1 MDAGQMM
8 MQMPVNAVLPVAV
21 PASSTTGPSPALDQ
35 QSSDFAGVLA
45 GMAPQDFP
53 RPLGRI
59 GTEKSVGGE
68 AVAAN
73 GILLSPI
80 QRDPG
85 LDVVAAFRATLV
97 KAVQAEPS
105 DPGAGEDQT
114 GPAEEKVSDDVV
126 TPQDVVLCASGAL
139 VAAEQQINGRMPEQG
154 LLVASRNGE
163 HEKATFTTAVAALNP
178 ESSSG
183 KILQQHVDKQV
194 ASDPTGAVSI
204 AAQTASF
211 PTEAAAAL
219 LRSSSAAEQ
228 EPVVP
233 VEPPER
239 GDVKSGVVTATTR
252 PVPDSGVGTAAEFAG
267 PASDLPQATVTPVQ
281 ISAGT
286 QMEAAYPVEAGDKG
300 GRVEIRPADITVS
313 PVLGTVSGEK
323 PVTVKVE
330 TAGQFV
336 LPETEAVDTGNA
348 VQRQVVAM
356 AEPAELVPRS
366 TQNDSGLSDSR
377 AADSAL
383 LAAASDKGQIALRP
397 AEIRFSRSAAVEA
410 VLENSLQAHDSASGN
425 TEFVPEGEMR
435 VTAAQQP
442 AADLEAGFSGSNPGS
457 DNRGFEGFNHTM
469 QEPVRS
475 SIQNTPGVQQHF
487 SVDAKNTTLVQAL
500 QSEQSR
506 PGSSEHIAGQVRDQL
521 GTHEI
526 KTGSEQITIRLSPE
540 HLGDIRVTFRLED
553 RNLKVEI
560 VTDNRFAKESLLQH
574 ADSLKESLARQ
585 NISMDKFEVSTGG
598 GNSGNQGN
606 NAQGEWR
613 ELARNRQSQQWL
625 ASGGYRTPP
634 AGENHSKPV
643 YFAGTEHAG
652 LDLHF

>member
-8 MQMPVNAVLPVAV
+8 MQMPVNAALPVAV
-21 PASSTTGPSPALDQ
+21 PASSTTGPPPAVDQ

-45 GMAPQDFP
+45 GMAPQGSP
-53 RPLGRI
+53 RPERGI

-80 QRDPG
+80 QQDPG
-85 LDVVAAFRATLV
+85 LDVVAAFQATQV

-114 GPAEEKVSDDVV
+114 GPADEKETDDVV

-139 VAAEQQINGRMPEQG
+139 VAAEQQLNGRMPEQG
-154 LLVASRNGE
+154 LLVVSRNGE
-163 HEKATFTTAVAALNP
+163 HEKATFTNGVDALNP
-178 ESSSG
+178 EVASG
-183 KILQQHVDKQV
+183 KILQQHVGEQ
-194 ASDPTGAVSI
+194 A
-204 AAQTASF
+204 ASF
-211 PTEAAAAL
+211 PPEAAAAL
-219 LRSSSAAEQ
+219 LRNSSTAEQ
-228 EPVVP
+228 ESVVP
-233 VEPPER
+233 VEPRDR
-239 GDVKSGVVTATTR
+239 GEVKSDVVTATAR
-252 PVPDSGVGTAAEFAG
+252 PVADSGVSTAAEFAG

-281 ISAGT
+281 ISAGM
-286 QMEAAYPVEAGDKG
+286 QMEAAYPVEAGVKG
-300 GRVEIRPADITVS
+300 EMVEIRQADISVY
-313 PVLGTVSGEK
+313 PVLGAASGVK

-330 TAGQFV
+330 TAGQFG

-410 VLENSLQAHDSASGN
+410 VLENSLQAHDSAPGN

-435 VTAAQQP
+435 VTATQQP

-500 QSEQSR
+500 QPEQSR

-643 YFAGTEHAG
+643 YFAGTEHAR